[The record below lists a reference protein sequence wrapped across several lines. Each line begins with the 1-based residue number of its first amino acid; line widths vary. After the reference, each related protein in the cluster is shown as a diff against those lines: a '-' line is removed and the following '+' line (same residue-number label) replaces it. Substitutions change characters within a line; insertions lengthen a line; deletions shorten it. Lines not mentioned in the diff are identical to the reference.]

1 MISVYG
7 LGRRKQLGWAKISLL
22 IFGPI
27 VDALLVFFLLNWLQ
41 LSTINQWVGAL
52 SVALL
57 SHVLIQPLLVPQRL
71 VVWRLA
77 SQNVL
82 RRKRQAALLLAGLVI
97 ASAII
102 TSSLVVGDSLD
113 ETVRWEV
120 EVAYDETDLMISG
133 FDLYTG
139 AKVEFSQQIAEDIW
153 QEINTTESLKDKIE
167 GRQYGYSTSVSASS
181 QNGNSNANL
190 AWFARNAT
198 VDSEMI
204 WSDIGDKGLR
214 FSHLYEQNIN
224 FDETQPSSQAYIA
237 VDTVFAEE
245 LEVDVGDLVEVDW
258 FVNEDGKRV
267 RQEGTFQILEIV
279 KNVGQGAR
287 GGTRTATMFTDLAT
301 SQTLHSLDNKI
312 NNVAFSLDDSL
323 TSREQIDPL
332 LEQVEEIINKHI
344 KSSDVG
350 LELTIEE
357 SSGALT
363 ISSTAGLGRVNGE
376 DVSAFRENLTALSPD
391 SVMMEILQVPLI
403 DVQFDDE

>member
-1 MISVYG
+1 M
-7 LGRRKQLGWAKISLL
+7 
-22 IFGPI
+22 
-27 VDALLVFFLLNWLQ
+27 
-41 LSTINQWVGAL
+41 
-52 SVALL
+52 
-57 SHVLIQPLLVPQRL
+57 
-71 VVWRLA
+71 
-77 SQNVL
+77 
-82 RRKRQAALLLAGLVI
+82 
-97 ASAII
+97 
-102 TSSLVVGDSLD
+102 
-113 ETVRWEV
+113 
-120 EVAYDETDLMISG
+120 
-133 FDLYTG
+133 
-139 AKVEFSQQIAEDIW
+139 AEDIW

-204 WSDIGDKGLR
+204 WSDIGDKWLR

-245 LEVDVGDLVEVDW
+245 LEVNVGDLVEVDW
-258 FVNEDGKRV
+258 FVSEDGKRV

-350 LELTIEE
+350 LELTVEE

-403 DVQFDDE
+403 DVQFDDEQLITLSDSTVTNLYKGERGLWHTSANGVGFQIEGAGDAWIWRAPDEWLLGDFALAPDGVQGVISHKNDLFLASEKLSNHSIG